1 MPKNMKKLN
10 TKLYIDV
17 TFLKKKKKKKMRE
30 LTIAKVHKLMQEK
43 KLTADDL
50 SSYYL
55 DRIDKYDIQGP

>member
-1 MPKNMKKLN
+1 
-10 TKLYIDV
+10 
-17 TFLKKKKKKKMRE
+17 MRE